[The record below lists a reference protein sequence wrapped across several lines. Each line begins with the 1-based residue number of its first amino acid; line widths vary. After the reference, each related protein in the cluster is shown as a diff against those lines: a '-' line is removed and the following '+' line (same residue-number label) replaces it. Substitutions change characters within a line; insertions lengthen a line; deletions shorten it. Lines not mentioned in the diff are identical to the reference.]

1 MARGKADFKAQRER
15 LGLTQQ
21 DIADALDVN
30 VKTVKNWENP
40 RQTRYRISD
49 AAWEYLDR
57 AADVQAQQVAYARSV
72 VEKRID
78 ELGREPA
85 VISITYYRDQATYDR
100 FGREAGP
107 FGQANAN
114 ARAIACELE
123 RMGIRVE
130 FRYPDDGAIPTPGGN
145 Y

>member
-15 LGLTQQ
+15 LGLSQQ
-21 DIADALDVN
+21 DVADALDVN
-30 VKTVKNWENP
+30 IKTVKNWENP
-40 RQTRYRISD
+40 KQPRYRISD

-57 AADVQAQQVAYARSV
+57 ALDMQEQQVAYARSV
-72 VEKRID
+72 VEKRIA
-78 ELGREPA
+78 ELGREPTA
-85 VISITYYRDQATYDR
+85 ISITYYRDQATYDR

-123 RMGIRVE
+123 RMGIQVE
-130 FRYPDDGAIPTPGGN
+130 FRYPDDGAIPTSGSN